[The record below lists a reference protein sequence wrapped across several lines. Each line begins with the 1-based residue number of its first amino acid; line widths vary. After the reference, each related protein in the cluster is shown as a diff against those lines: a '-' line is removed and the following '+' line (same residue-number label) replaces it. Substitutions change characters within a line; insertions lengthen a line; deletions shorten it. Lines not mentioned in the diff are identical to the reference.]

1 MKRFPLYLIV
11 VLFLSLVLNACKKD
25 DNGIEPKPE
34 EPPPVEEEGLMLP
47 KKEMRAV
54 WVTTAW
60 GLDWPQSVHDAAS
73 QKQQYIN
80 YLEKFKDLNINA
92 IFFQVKGMGDAFY
105 DSSYEPWSVAITGTR
120 GKDPGYDVLKFMID
134 EAHARG
140 IEFHAWMN
148 PYRIATRANAGTAYP
163 SLHPSVKREWVM
175 DLPTIQIYN
184 PAHPEVRQRLADIVK
199 ETITRYDVDGI
210 HFDDYFYP
218 EGQTF
223 SDEADFEKYGAGSSN
238 IGDFRRSNVDKA
250 IQAVHNVIVATKPG
264 VVFSVSPAPDI
275 AKNYNTLYA
284 DFKKWNQEGW
294 IDVVIPQLYQ
304 EVGNQ
309 FNDFQ
314 LRLSA
319 WSQIT
324 YKAALMVG
332 HGYYKFGDPAM
343 PNAFQSSA
351 ELQKQFDLTRRNSKV
366 VGNAMYS
373 ARFIHLNKVGITDKL
388 ASLYADPAVMP
399 FVGREVSAAPAAATN
414 VRIENGDLK
423 WNTAGNV
430 KSVVYHFTD
439 LKKEGKVLAITS
451 EKSFEATAKG
461 FYAVATLNSDNKES
475 KPSEVVEKK

>member
-1 MKRFPLYLIV
+1 MKRFPLYLIA
-11 VLFLSLVLNACKKD
+11 VLFLSMVLNACKKD

-34 EPPPVEEEGLMLP
+34 EPPPVEEDGLILP

-54 WVTTAW
+54 WMTTAW

-73 QKQQYIN
+73 QKQQYID
-80 YLEKFKDLNINA
+80 YLDKFESLNINA
-92 IFFQVKGMGDAFY
+92 IFFQIKGMGDAFY

-148 PYRIATRANAGTAYP
+148 PYRIATRANAGSAYP
-163 SLHPSVKREWVM
+163 ALHPSVKPEWV
-175 DLPTIQIYN
+175 LSFETIQIYN
-184 PAHPEVRQRLADIVK
+184 PAIPEVRQRLADIVK
-199 ETITRYDVDGI
+199 ETITKYDVDGI

-218 EGQTF
+218 EGQAF
-223 SDEADFEKYGAGSSN
+223 SDQADYEEYGAGSN
-238 IGDFRRSNVDKA
+238 TIQDFRRSNVDKA
-250 IQAVHNVIVATKPG
+250 IQAVHDVIVATKPG

-275 AKNYNTLYA
+275 AKNFNTLYA
-284 DFKKWNQEGW
+284 DVKKWNQEGW

-304 EVGNQ
+304 EIGNQ

-343 PNAFQSSA
+343 PAAFQSST
-351 ELQKQFDLTRRNSKV
+351 ELQRQIDLTRRNSKV
-366 VGNAMYS
+366 LGNAMYS
-373 ARFIHLNKVGITDKL
+373 ARYIHLNKVGITDKL
-388 ASLYADPAVMP
+388 ASLYDDQAVMP
-399 FVGREVSAAPAAATN
+399 FLGREVAPAPAVATD
-414 VRIENGDLK
+414 VRIENGELK
-423 WNTAGNV
+423 WNASGNGRF
-430 KSVVYHFTD
+430 VVYHFAD
-439 LKKEGKVLAITS
+439 LKKEGKVLTITS
-451 EKSFEATAKG
+451 DKNVPVSAAG
-461 FYAVATLNSDNKES
+461 FYSVSTLNSDNKES